1 VTWRFKWASL
11 TSIYPHTFIDNPQI
25 IVATLGQTINQRNSS
40 SVAQNFST
48 DFASVKGT
56 KIKLVLL
63 KYLSIQEVSFLTV
76 LETPALEEL
85 EIEFKESSDNGRTKT
100 DFLLRS
106 NCKLFVLNSSGID
119 ISVPTEIL
127 IHAES

>member
-1 VTWRFKWASL
+1 M
-11 TSIYPHTFIDNPQI
+11 
-25 IVATLGQTINQRNSS
+25 
-40 SVAQNFST
+40 AQNFST